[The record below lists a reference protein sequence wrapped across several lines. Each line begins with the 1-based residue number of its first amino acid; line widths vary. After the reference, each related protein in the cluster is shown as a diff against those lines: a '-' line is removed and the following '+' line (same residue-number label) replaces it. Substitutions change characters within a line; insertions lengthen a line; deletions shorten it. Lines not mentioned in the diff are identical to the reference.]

1 MLKYNV
7 LMIME
12 RLDPSVGALG
22 SHRLLRKLPA
32 NCNVRTVVRVTLES
46 KVKKV

>member
-1 MLKYNV
+1 MLTLPHISKILNRF
-7 LMIME
+7 L
-12 RLDPSVGALG
+12 S
-22 SHRLLRKLPA
+22 KLPA